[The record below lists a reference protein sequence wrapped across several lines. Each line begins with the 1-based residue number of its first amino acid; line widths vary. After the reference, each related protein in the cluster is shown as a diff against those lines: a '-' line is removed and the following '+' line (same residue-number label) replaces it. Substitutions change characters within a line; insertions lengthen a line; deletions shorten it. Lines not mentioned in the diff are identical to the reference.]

1 MKARTK
7 AKQVEV
13 MTNCVKQLI
22 EINKEYHSQILDL
35 KEELQK
41 KDAEIKNV
49 MESSGVLAKKLLD
62 SSFSIGDLK
71 SKLKKMEI
79 ELEKER
85 KEKHEVHLKMPII
98 HGNELMFGDVIYK
111 KKRRIQCGGHKSAQM
126 QSEEKNERG
135 DEKCFLL
142 NVMHRM

>member
-62 SSFSIGDLK
+62 YSFAIGDLK

-111 KKRRIQCGGHKSAQM
+111 KKRRILG
-126 QSEEKNERG
+126 
-135 DEKCFLL
+135 F
-142 NVMHRM
+142 

>member
-41 KDAEIKNV
+41 KDAEIKNI
-49 MESSGVLAKKLLD
+49 MESS
-62 SSFSIGDLK
+62 
-71 SKLKKMEI
+71 
-79 ELEKER
+79 
-85 KEKHEVHLKMPII
+85 
-98 HGNELMFGDVIYK
+98 
-111 KKRRIQCGGHKSAQM
+111 
-126 QSEEKNERG
+126 
-135 DEKCFLL
+135 
-142 NVMHRM
+142 